1 MRKNILA
8 LLLSALLL
16 CVPLAGRCQEID
28 LSPAPSPAPEAVA
41 LAPLSDAPLLEAP
54 PIHPAC
60 AAMLLAEA
68 DSGQVIFQMNADSPR
83 PVASVTKMM
92 TILLALE
99 ALDAGRL
106 TPEQLV
112 TVSQSA
118 AGMGGSQVLLDVN
131 ERQTVD
137 TLLRCMIVGSAN
149 DAAVALAEAMYGS
162 EALCVDAMNRRAA
175 ELGMADTHFENCTGL
190 PAAGQHTTARDVA
203 VMSRQVFAHPHYFDH
218 SAIWMEDID
227 HGDGRLTQLVNTNKL
242 LRLCDGCDGG
252 KTGSTKEAGYC
263 VSATARRGDMRLVA
277 VVLGA
282 DSGKERFAIARE
294 MLEYGFANYRRYPVA
309 VRGTKVRGQL
319 PVEVHEIEPLVLF
332 HYHEGSRAQ
341 KVVLQFF
348 RDFKGALQV
357 DGYAAYDI
365 LDKLDGVMILCC
377 WAHCRRYFERSLN
390 HDKERAEY
398 ALDQIGML
406 YSIETLADGRHL
418 DYGQRASL
426 RRELSYP
433 IIRALEAW
441 ALNEAGSV
449 LPKSPIGK
457 AIHYLLSHIRQL
469 SRYVNDGRY
478 KIDNNDI
485 YHNYNIIPTFRQTA

>member
-83 PVASVTKMM
+83 PVASVTKVM

-99 ALDAGRL
+99 ALDADRL
-106 TPEQLV
+106 TPQQVV
-112 TVSQSA
+112 TVSQAA

-162 EALCVDAMNRRAA
+162 EALCVEAMNRRAE

-282 DSGKERFAIARE
+282 ESGKERFAIARE

-319 PVEVHEIEPLVLF
+319 PVTGGTAEGVALVLDGNLTLLIPRGDEQRVTLEPALPEALPAPVEKGRQVG
-332 HYHEGSRAQ
+332 HVR
-341 KVVLQFF
+341 VL
-348 RDFKGALQV
+348 V
-357 DGYAAYDI
+357 DGRETARIPVAA
-365 LDKLDGVMILCC
+365 
-377 WAHCRRYFERSLN
+377 
-390 HDKERAEY
+390 AEDV
-398 ALDQIGML
+398 AATAAGLK
-406 YSIETLADGRHL
+406 R
-418 DYGQRASL
+418 
-426 RRELSYP
+426 
-433 IIRALEAW
+433 IIDRW
-441 ALNEAGSV
+441 VCN
-449 LPKSPIGK
+449 
-457 AIHYLLSHIRQL
+457 
-469 SRYVNDGRY
+469 
-478 KIDNNDI
+478 
-485 YHNYNIIPTFRQTA
+485 F

>member
-16 CVPLAGRCQEID
+16 CVPLTGRCQEID
-28 LSPAPSPAPEAVA
+28 LSPAPSPAPEALA
-41 LAPLSDAPLLEAP
+41 LTPLSDAPLLEAP

-68 DSGQVIFQMNADSPR
+68 DSGQVIFQMNADRPR

-99 ALDAGRL
+99 ALDAVRL
-106 TPEQLV
+106 TPQQVV
-112 TVSQSA
+112 TVSQAA

-162 EALCVDAMNRRAA
+162 EALCVEAMNRRAEA
-175 ELGMADTHFENCTGL
+175 LGMADTHFENCTGL

-203 VMSRQVFAHPHYFDH
+203 VMSRQVFAHPRYFDH
-218 SAIWMEDID
+218 SAVWMEDID
-227 HGDGRLTQLVNTNKL
+227 HGDGRVTQLVNTNKL

-282 DSGKERFAIARE
+282 ESGKERFAIARE

-319 PVEVHEIEPLVLF
+319 PVTGGTAEGVALVLDGNLTLLIPRGDEQRVTLEPALPEALPAPVEKGRQVG
-332 HYHEGSRAQ
+332 HVR
-341 KVVLQFF
+341 VL
-348 RDFKGALQV
+348 V
-357 DGYAAYDI
+357 DGRETAQIPVAA
-365 LDKLDGVMILCC
+365 
-377 WAHCRRYFERSLN
+377 
-390 HDKERAEY
+390 AEDV
-398 ALDQIGML
+398 AAKAAGLK
-406 YSIETLADGRHL
+406 R
-418 DYGQRASL
+418 
-426 RRELSYP
+426 
-433 IIRALEAW
+433 IIDRW
-441 ALNEAGSV
+441 V
-449 LPKSPIGK
+449 C
-457 AIHYLLSHIRQL
+457 
-469 SRYVNDGRY
+469 
-478 KIDNNDI
+478 
-485 YHNYNIIPTFRQTA
+485 NY

>member
-1 MRKNILA
+1 MRKNIFA

-41 LAPLSDAPLLEAP
+41 LTPLSDAPLLDAP

-83 PVASVTKMM
+83 PVASVTKVM

-106 TPEQLV
+106 TPQQVV
-112 TVSQSA
+112 TVSQAA

-162 EALCVDAMNRRAA
+162 EALCVEAMNRRAE

-203 VMSRQVFAHPHYFDH
+203 VMSRQVFAHPRYFDH
-218 SAIWMEDID
+218 SAVWMEDID
-227 HGDGRLTQLVNTNKL
+227 HGDGRVTQLVNTNKL

-282 DSGKERFAIARE
+282 ESGKERFAIARE

-319 PVEVHEIEPLVLF
+319 PVTGGTAEGVTLVLDGNLTLLIPRGDEQRVTLEPALPEALPAPVEKGRQVG
-332 HYHEGSRAQ
+332 HVR
-341 KVVLQFF
+341 VL
-348 RDFKGALQV
+348 V
-357 DGYAAYDI
+357 DGRETARIPVAA
-365 LDKLDGVMILCC
+365 
-377 WAHCRRYFERSLN
+377 
-390 HDKERAEY
+390 AEDV
-398 ALDQIGML
+398 AAKAAGLK
-406 YSIETLADGRHL
+406 R
-418 DYGQRASL
+418 
-426 RRELSYP
+426 
-433 IIRALEAW
+433 IIDRW
-441 ALNEAGSV
+441 VCN
-449 LPKSPIGK
+449 
-457 AIHYLLSHIRQL
+457 
-469 SRYVNDGRY
+469 
-478 KIDNNDI
+478 
-485 YHNYNIIPTFRQTA
+485 F

>member
-1 MRKNILA
+1 MRKTITA

-16 CVPLAGRCQEID
+16 CVPLTGRCQEID
-28 LSPAPSPAPEAVA
+28 LSPAPSPAPEALA
-41 LAPLSDAPLLEAP
+41 LTPLSDAPLLDAP

-68 DSGQVIFQMNADSPR
+68 DSGQVIFQMNADRPR

-106 TPEQLV
+106 TPQQVV
-112 TVSQSA
+112 TVSQAA

-149 DAAVALAEAMYGS
+149 DAAVALADAMYGS
-162 EALCVDAMNRRAA
+162 EALCVEAMNRRAE
-175 ELGMADTHFENCTGL
+175 ELGMTDTHFENCTGL

-203 VMSRQVFAHPHYFDH
+203 VMSRQVFAHPRYFDH
-218 SAIWMEDID
+218 SAVWMEDID
-227 HGDGRLTQLVNTNKL
+227 HGDGRVTQLVNTNKL

-282 DSGKERFAIARE
+282 ESGKERFAIARE

-319 PVEVHEIEPLVLF
+319 PVTGGTAEGVALVLDGNLTLLIPRGDEQRVTLEPALPEALPAPVEKGRQVG
-332 HYHEGSRAQ
+332 HVR
-341 KVVLQFF
+341 VL
-348 RDFKGALQV
+348 V
-357 DGYAAYDI
+357 DGRETARIPVAA
-365 LDKLDGVMILCC
+365 
-377 WAHCRRYFERSLN
+377 
-390 HDKERAEY
+390 AEDV
-398 ALDQIGML
+398 AATAAGLK
-406 YSIETLADGRHL
+406 R
-418 DYGQRASL
+418 
-426 RRELSYP
+426 
-433 IIRALEAW
+433 IIDRW
-441 ALNEAGSV
+441 V
-449 LPKSPIGK
+449 C
-457 AIHYLLSHIRQL
+457 
-469 SRYVNDGRY
+469 
-478 KIDNNDI
+478 
-485 YHNYNIIPTFRQTA
+485 NY

>member
-319 PVEVHEIEPLVLF
+319 PVTGGVAEGVALVLDGDLTLLIPRGDEQRVTLEPALPEALPAPVERGQQIG
-332 HYHEGSRAQ
+332 HVR
-341 KVVLQFF
+341 VL
-348 RDFKGALQV
+348 V
-357 DGYAAYDI
+357 DGRETAQIPVAA
-365 LDKLDGVMILCC
+365 
-377 WAHCRRYFERSLN
+377 
-390 HDKERAEY
+390 AE
-398 ALDQIGML
+398 AVEAKAAGLK
-406 YSIETLADGRHL
+406 R
-418 DYGQRASL
+418 
-426 RRELSYP
+426 
-433 IIRALEAW
+433 IIDRW
-441 ALNEAGSV
+441 MCN
-449 LPKSPIGK
+449 
-457 AIHYLLSHIRQL
+457 
-469 SRYVNDGRY
+469 
-478 KIDNNDI
+478 
-485 YHNYNIIPTFRQTA
+485 F

>member
-1 MRKNILA
+1 MRKTITA

-28 LSPAPSPAPEAVA
+28 LSPAPSLAPEAVA
-41 LAPLSDAPLLEAP
+41 LTPLSDAPLLETP

-83 PVASVTKMM
+83 PVASVTKVM

-106 TPEQLV
+106 TPQQVV

-149 DAAVALAEAMYGS
+149 DAAVALAEAVYGS
-162 EALCVDAMNRRAA
+162 EALCVEAMNRRAA

-190 PAAGQHTTARDVA
+190 PAAGQYTTARDVA
-203 VMSRQVFAHPHYFDH
+203 VMSRRVFVHPHYFDH
-218 SAIWMEDID
+218 SAVWMEDID
-227 HGDGRLTQLVNTNKL
+227 HGDGRVTQLVNTNKL

-282 DSGKERFAIARE
+282 ESGKERFAIARE

-309 VRGTKVRGQL
+309 VRGTRVRGRL
-319 PVEVHEIEPLVLF
+319 PVTGGTAEGVALVLD
-332 HYHEGSRAQ
+332 GDLTLLISRGDEQRVTLEPALPD
-341 KVVLQFF
+341 VLPAPVE
-348 RDFKGALQV
+348 KGRQV
-357 DGYAAYDI
+357 GHVRVLI
-365 LDKLDGVMILCC
+365 
-377 WAHCRRYFERSLN
+377 
-390 HDKERAEY
+390 
-398 ALDQIGML
+398 
-406 YSIETLADGRHL
+406 DGRETAQIPVAAAE
-418 DYGQRASL
+418 DVEAKATGWKR
-426 RRELSYP
+426 
-433 IIRALEAW
+433 IIDRW
-441 ALNEAGSV
+441 PGV
-449 LPKSPIGK
+449 
-457 AIHYLLSHIRQL
+457 
-469 SRYVNDGRY
+469 
-478 KIDNNDI
+478 
-485 YHNYNIIPTFRQTA
+485 

>member
-41 LAPLSDAPLLEAP
+41 LTPLSDAPLLEAP

-83 PVASVTKMM
+83 PVASVTKVM

-203 VMSRQVFAHPHYFDH
+203 VMSRQVFAHPRYFDH
-218 SAIWMEDID
+218 SAVWMEDID
-227 HGDGRLTQLVNTNKL
+227 HGDGRVTQLVNTNKL

-282 DSGKERFAIARE
+282 ESGKERFAIARE

-319 PVEVHEIEPLVLF
+319 PVTGGTAEGVALVLDGNLTLLIPRGDEQRVTLEPALPEALPAPVERGQQIG
-332 HYHEGSRAQ
+332 HVR
-341 KVVLQFF
+341 VL
-348 RDFKGALQV
+348 V
-357 DGYAAYDI
+357 DGRETAQIPVAA
-365 LDKLDGVMILCC
+365 
-377 WAHCRRYFERSLN
+377 
-390 HDKERAEY
+390 AE
-398 ALDQIGML
+398 AVEAKAAGLK
-406 YSIETLADGRHL
+406 R
-418 DYGQRASL
+418 
-426 RRELSYP
+426 
-433 IIRALEAW
+433 IIDRW
-441 ALNEAGSV
+441 MC
-449 LPKSPIGK
+449 
-457 AIHYLLSHIRQL
+457 
-469 SRYVNDGRY
+469 
-478 KIDNNDI
+478 
-485 YHNYNIIPTFRQTA
+485 NY

>member
-16 CVPLAGRCQEID
+16 CVPLTGRCQEID

-41 LAPLSDAPLLEAP
+41 LTPLSDAPLLEAP

-83 PVASVTKMM
+83 PVASVTKVM

-99 ALDAGRL
+99 ALDVGRL
-106 TPEQLV
+106 TSEQTV
-112 TVSQSA
+112 TVSQTA

-162 EALCVDAMNRRAA
+162 EVLCVEAMNRRAV

-190 PAAGQHTTARDVA
+190 PSAGQHTTARDVA
-203 VMSRQVFAHPHYFDH
+203 VMSRQVFAHSHYFDH
-218 SAIWMEDID
+218 SAVWMEDID
-227 HGDGRLTQLVNTNKL
+227 HGDGRVTQLVNTNKL

-282 DSGKERFAIARE
+282 ESGKERFAIARE
-294 MLEYGFANYRRYPVA
+294 MLEYGFANYRCYPVA

-319 PVEVHEIEPLVLF
+319 PVIGGMAEGVALVLD
-332 HYHEGSRAQ
+332 GDLTLLISRGDEQRITLEPALPDSLPAPIERGQ
-341 KVVLQFF
+341 QAGHVRVL
-348 RDFKGALQV
+348 V
-357 DGYAAYDI
+357 DGRETAQVPVAAAESVEAKTTGLKRIIDRWP
-365 LDKLDGVMILCC
+365 GV
-377 WAHCRRYFERSLN
+377 
-390 HDKERAEY
+390 
-398 ALDQIGML
+398 
-406 YSIETLADGRHL
+406 
-418 DYGQRASL
+418 
-426 RRELSYP
+426 
-433 IIRALEAW
+433 
-441 ALNEAGSV
+441 
-449 LPKSPIGK
+449 
-457 AIHYLLSHIRQL
+457 
-469 SRYVNDGRY
+469 
-478 KIDNNDI
+478 
-485 YHNYNIIPTFRQTA
+485 

>member
-16 CVPLAGRCQEID
+16 CVPLTGRCQEID

-41 LAPLSDAPLLEAP
+41 LTPLSDAPLLEAP

-83 PVASVTKMM
+83 PVASVTKVM

-106 TPEQLV
+106 TPQQVV
-112 TVSQSA
+112 TVSQAA

-162 EALCVDAMNRRAA
+162 EALCVEAMNRRAA
-175 ELGMADTHFENCTGL
+175 ELGMAETHFENCTGL

-203 VMSRQVFAHPHYFDH
+203 VMSRQVFAHPRYFDH
-218 SAIWMEDID
+218 SAVWMEDID
-227 HGDGRLTQLVNTNKL
+227 HGDGRVTQLVNTNKL

-282 DSGKERFAIARE
+282 ESGKERFAIARE

-319 PVEVHEIEPLVLF
+319 PVTGGTAEGVALVLDGNLTLLIPRGDEQRVTLEPALPEALPAPVEKGRQVG
-332 HYHEGSRAQ
+332 HVR
-341 KVVLQFF
+341 VL
-348 RDFKGALQV
+348 V
-357 DGYAAYDI
+357 DGRETARIPVAA
-365 LDKLDGVMILCC
+365 
-377 WAHCRRYFERSLN
+377 
-390 HDKERAEY
+390 AEDV
-398 ALDQIGML
+398 AAKAAGLK
-406 YSIETLADGRHL
+406 R
-418 DYGQRASL
+418 
-426 RRELSYP
+426 
-433 IIRALEAW
+433 IIDRW
-441 ALNEAGSV
+441 VCN
-449 LPKSPIGK
+449 
-457 AIHYLLSHIRQL
+457 
-469 SRYVNDGRY
+469 
-478 KIDNNDI
+478 
-485 YHNYNIIPTFRQTA
+485 F